1 MDLFITE
8 QGLISSHWQ
17 RLGEPIEVLYTLPE
31 QIPDARVA
39 WVLTGMPDWQQIIGQ
54 LHARHIAIIL
64 MTRNPCVSELQHGF
78 SLGARGYVELFATTA
93 VLKQARDA
101 IENNALWLPG
111 CLLSNLIGALSIAD
125 KACSPTSADLS
136 KLSER
141 ECEVAKLV
149 AQGQTNKAIAARLYI
164 SERTVKQHL
173 SSTFAKLQVKDRL
186 QLALHVNGAGQG
198 H

>member
-64 MTRNPCVSELQHGF
+64 MTRNPCVSELQQGF

-101 IENNALWLPG
+101 IENNACGYP
-111 CLLSNLIGALSIAD
+111 A
-125 KACSPTSADLS
+125 AC
-136 KLSER
+136 
-141 ECEVAKLV
+141 
-149 AQGQTNKAIAARLYI
+149 
-164 SERTVKQHL
+164 
-173 SSTFAKLQVKDRL
+173 
-186 QLALHVNGAGQG
+186 
-198 H
+198 